1 MVVGQHS
8 APSSET
14 RAESH
19 PPLSRAH
26 PSFKLAFEVLRLPTN
41 YDYDTLNYVCNL
53 QTTPT
58 PFDLCLRPALPLRRT
73 PTRSAKS
80 LEVPFSRPTLGRDSC
95 ARAQIALRLRVV
107 EPAPLLPFLRFY
119 KKSECSDGPKQS
131 CDTVPRKS
139 SEVVTLSELSQL
151 QALTHNSFSE
161 KQQLTLFF
169 APPS

>member
-1 MVVGQHS
+1 MVVSQDS

-26 PSFKLAFEVLRLPTN
+26 SGFKLAFEVLRLPTD
-41 YDYDTLNYVCNL
+41 YDYDTPNYVCNL

-80 LEVPFSRPTLGRDSC
+80 LEVLFSHPTLGRDSC
-95 ARAQIALRLRVV
+95 ARAQIALCLCIV
-107 EPAPLLPFLRFY
+107 EPAPLLPSLRFY
-119 KKSECSDGPKQS
+119 KKLECLDSPKQS
-131 CDTVPRKS
+131 RDTIPRKS
-139 SEVVTLSELSQL
+139 SEVVTVRASY
-151 QALTHNSFSE
+151 HNY
-161 KQQLTLFF
+161 K
-169 APPS
+169 PSPTSASPRNSN